1 MAEFSLVILYTYMYQ
16 SHLFP
21 SMNVVFSHGQ
31 LCRRK
36 FNSIK
41 THAVVGHPCNV
52 IVVATT
58 TISIIVYIY
67 ALMLLVST
75 YSNSAIVVDPSVL
88 TRVGALV
95 VFWGVQSS
103 EGIFVLFLILSWQP
117 IHYLV
122 YESWASPWAWWYR
135 LAFGGVDWCSI
146 PAPGLVFV
154 RSSLSL
160 GNLWVQ

>member
-1 MAEFSLVILYTYMYQ
+1 
-16 SHLFP
+16 
-21 SMNVVFSHGQ
+21 MNVVFSHGQ

-75 YSNSAIVVDPSVL
+75 YSNSAIVVPSVL
-88 TRVGALV
+88 INTSWGTRGVLRSTIFRRDICSVFDLV
-95 VFWGVQSS
+95 MAT
-103 EGIFVLFLILSWQP
+103 
-117 IHYLV
+117 Y
-122 YESWASPWAWWYR
+122 
-135 LAFGGVDWCSI
+135 
-146 PAPGLVFV
+146 
-154 RSSLSL
+154 SLPCL
-160 GNLWVQ
+160 